1 MKTLL
6 IALVLAAATQ
16 AQQPVHAPQLRDLES
31 TVRDE
36 PNNETAVRELAH
48 LYALT
53 ILKGGPP
60 AELAQA
66 GLDASKNVWVI
77 GNAAYMFQSQ
87 YNWLLQMGTPN
98 PRAAQLAE
106 HYFLRAKALDP
117 NLDRAKILPQI
128 DLADI
133 ARQQREREQA
143 ARDWAARAATA
154 VSEIRRLP
162 IEAFPSVPPAIATVL
177 RARRCT
183 VPQPAFAGPP
193 RNLIQGE
200 FLTKGET
207 GWAVLCSVH
216 NSTTL
221 LVFRN
226 ANDTQPETLN
236 TRDDLTYMQGLDA
249 NQIGYSRQITPAS
262 RDFIMTHAANG
273 GPQPPPIDHQG
284 IDDAFLEKASTVLY
298 FHNGK
303 WLQLAGAD

>member
-1 MKTLL
+1 MKSLF
-6 IALVLAAATQ
+6 IVLVLATATL

-31 TVRDE
+31 TVRTN

-106 HYFLRAKALDP
+106 QYFLRAKALDP

-133 ARQQREREQA
+133 ARQQRERDQA
-143 ARDWAARAATA
+143 ARDWAARAAIA

-162 IEAFPSVPPAIATVL
+162 VEAFPDVPPAIAAVL
-177 RARRCT
+177 RARHCT
-183 VPQPAFAGPP
+183 VPQPAFTGPP
-193 RNLIQGE
+193 RNLIQGQ
-200 FLTKGET
+200 FHATGET
-207 GWAVLCSVH
+207 GWAVLCSVNH
-216 NSTTL
+216 STTL
-221 LVFRN
+221 LVFRS
-226 ANDTQPETLN
+226 AGDTRPQTLN
-236 TRDDLTYMQGLDA
+236 TSDDLNYMQGLEAD
-249 NQIGYSRQITPAS
+249 QIGYSRQITPVS
-262 RDFIMTHAANG
+262 RDYILTHAAYG
-273 GPQPPPIDHQG
+273 GPKPPPIDHQG
-284 IDDAFLEKASTVLY
+284 IDDAFLEKASGVLY